1 MAVLID
7 YKEFNGTDNMR
18 IDSELLEDAVKKEK
32 KEPILR
38 FYGWTPACVSLGRNQ
53 TEENIN
59 VDFCNK
65 NNIDIVKR
73 VTGGR
78 GLLHDDEVTYSFVC
92 PCSFLDGGESII
104 KSYKEISSALM
115 EGLKTLGIET
125 ELGNKKQKSAS
136 FDYCMSLSTGAD
148 LCYNGQKLIGSA
160 QYRHQNYILQHGS
173 ILFSY
178 DKDIIEN
185 IFNEKTIPNTITCIN
200 EINKDLKRKDIVE
213 AIKNGFKHYFSISF
227 LWILQYKNLC

>member
-1 MAVLID
+1 MTKLID
-7 YKEFNGTDNMR
+7 YKEYNGFDNMR
-18 IDSELLEDAVKKEK
+18 IDSEILEKAIKTQE

-53 TEENIN
+53 SSEHIN
-59 VDFCNK
+59 VEFCK
-65 NNIDIVKR
+65 QNNIDIVKR

-92 PCSFLDGGESII
+92 PCDYLDGGESII

-115 EGLKTLGIET
+115 EGLKFLGIET
-125 ELGNKKQKSAS
+125 ELGSKKQRSAS

-148 LCYNGQKLIGSA
+148 LCHNGKKIIGSA

-178 DKDIIEN
+178 NKEVIEK
-185 IFNEKTIPNTITCIN
+185 IFNEKTDENSITCIK
-200 EINKDLKRKDIVE
+200 EINSSITRKDIVE
-213 AIKNGFKHYFSISF
+213 AMKKGFNSYFSSLF
-227 LWILQYKNLC
+227 L

>member
-1 MAVLID
+1 MATLID
-7 YKEFNGTDNMR
+7 YKEYNGIDNMR
-18 IDSELLEDAVKKEK
+18 IDSELLEDAVKKQE

-38 FYGWTPACVSLGRNQ
+38 FYGWVPACVSLGRNQ
-53 TEENIN
+53 TEEHIN
-59 VDFCNK
+59 VSFCK
-65 NNIDIVKR
+65 ENNIDIVKR

-92 PCSFLDGGESII
+92 PCDYLDGGESII

-115 EGLKTLGIET
+115 EGLKLLGIEA
-125 ELGNKKQKSAS
+125 ELGNKKQRSAS

-148 LCYNGQKLIGSA
+148 LCYKGKKIIGSA

-178 DKDIIEN
+178 NKEIIE
-185 IFNEKTIPNTITCIN
+185 KLYPN
-200 EINKDLKRKDIVE
+200 LRR
-213 AIKNGFKHYFSISF
+213 
-227 LWILQYKNLC
+227 

>member
-1 MAVLID
+1 MATLID
-7 YKEFNGTDNMR
+7 YKEYNGIDNMR
-18 IDSELLEDAVKKEK
+18 IDSELLEDAVKKQE

-38 FYGWTPACVSLGRNQ
+38 FYGWVPACVSLGRNQ
-53 TEENIN
+53 TEEHIN
-59 VDFCNK
+59 VDFCK
-65 NNIDIVKR
+65 QNNIDIVKR

-92 PCSFLDGGESII
+92 PCYYLDGGESII

-115 EGLKTLGIET
+115 EGLKLLGIET
-125 ELGNKKQKSAS
+125 ELGNKKQRSAS

-148 LCYNGQKLIGSA
+148 LCYNGKKIIGSA

-178 DKDIIEN
+178 DKDTIEK
-185 IFNEKTIPNTITCIN
+185 IFNEKTHENSITCIK
-200 EINKDLKRKDIVE
+200 EINSSLTRKDIVE
-213 AIKNGFKHYFSISF
+213 AMKKGFNSYFT
-227 LWILQYKNLC
+227 NLYL

>member
-1 MAVLID
+1 MAILID
-7 YKEFNGTDNMR
+7 YKEYNGADNMR
-18 IDSELLEDAVKKEK
+18 IDSELLENAVKTQST
-32 KEPILR
+32 EPILR
-38 FYGWTPACVSLGRNQ
+38 FYGWVPACVSLGRNQ
-53 TEENIN
+53 TEEHIN
-59 VDFCNK
+59 KVYCEE
-65 NNIDIVKR
+65 NNIDIVRR

-115 EGLKTLGIET
+115 EGLKCLGIES
-125 ELGNKKQKSAS
+125 ELGNKKQRSAS

-148 LCYNGQKLIGSA
+148 LCHNGQKLIGSA

-178 DKDIIEN
+178 KKDVIEK
-185 IFNEKTIPNTITCIN
+185 IFNEKTPENTITCIK
-200 EINKDLKRKDIVE
+200 EINANLTRKDIVE
-213 AIKNGFKHYFSISF
+213 AMKKGFKEYFTFS
-227 LWILQYKNLC
+227 YC

>member
-7 YKEFNGTDNMR
+7 YQEYNGSDNMR
-18 IDSELLEDAVKKEK
+18 IDSELLNDAVKKQT

-38 FYGWTPACVSLGRNQ
+38 FYGWVPACVSLGRNQ
-53 TEENIN
+53 TEEHIN
-59 VDFCNK
+59 VDFCK
-65 NNIDIVKR
+65 ENNIDIVKR

-92 PCSFLDGGESII
+92 PCNYLDGGESII

-115 EGLKTLGIET
+115 EGLKLLGIEA
-125 ELGNKKQKSAS
+125 ELGSKKQRSAS

-148 LCYNGQKLIGSA
+148 LCHNGKKIIGSA

-178 DKDIIEN
+178 NKEIIEK
-185 IFNEKTIPNTITCIN
+185 IFNEKTDENSITCIK
-200 EINKDLKRKDIVE
+200 EINSSITRKDIVE
-213 AIKNGFKHYFSISF
+213 AIKKGFNAYFTSPF
-227 LWILQYKNLC
+227 L